1 MTSLPQDRSGDGAF
15 LDSLIVGKTDMTPF
29 REDSLSVGQVYAINY
44 QQATIAVND
53 HDREQAGGLPKGGFL
68 VAAKQVGDEG
78 FVLLRILREAPLP
91 NLADS
96 SQTKQ
101 HAIEAAA
108 NAEAWSQQLDD
119 WTRDRISIHGVECR
133 VLGTFFP
140 TEEGDYRFAE
150 DIDNYYAVS
159 QLMVWK
165 PGPNTLHMIVNHR
178 HKSNPITPTKNPP
191 IVGTTR
197 FAASQG
203 ATAITADVALYPEDM
218 LRRRTVYL
226 GMSRSGKSNAM
237 KIAAEAIYRI
247 REQEPDRRIGQ
258 LIFDP
263 NGEYAQDNPQD
274 GAGLH
279 KVHLAIGRERVGE
292 VETYGLYAPPSDPER
307 TITKLNF
314 FGDAFPSEWTRA
326 GVEAALEQLL
336 VGREIVQEELA
347 GADSRYIRA
356 FRDADITL
364 PDIDESDRGAII
376 RYRRTIL
383 AYQTAIAAAG
393 LPPPSWIPSA
403 TGLFGKDI
411 LDSMA
416 NSGDQGYADATN
428 SLRANMTRPSWGVLR
443 EFFTQLNRFISDSGS
458 PYQAFNSSYMA
469 DPNKSGEPWAE
480 PRFADILR
488 IFFSQNGPRS
498 FQRVRE
504 QHDPNS
510 PRDYAERIVNDLRQ
524 GKLVIVDQSTG
535 GPEQN
540 PRAAERIMWKVFER
554 QQEEFRS
561 TVASDEENEEEHH
574 ILVYLEE
581 AHTLLPRAN
590 AADKLGTVWARS
602 AKEGSKL
609 NIGMVLATQAPSSIM
624 SEILNETD
632 NWILAH
638 LNSKRER
645 NVIGDYEDF
654 EDFLDQIG
662 QVSEPGFVRMRS
674 LSLAYTVPAQLRR
687 FRLQLP
693 VVDAA
698 DARED

>member
-1 MTSLPQDRSGDGAF
+1 MTTQPHEENERPF
-15 LDSLIVGKTDMTPF
+15 LDALLTNSQMGTKPF
-29 REDSLSVGQVYAINY
+29 RTDSHRVGQVYAINY

-53 HDREQAGGLPKGGFL
+53 YDREQAGGLPKGGFL
-68 VAAKQVGDEG
+68 IAAKQEGDEG
-78 FVLLRILREAPLP
+78 FVLLRILSEAPLP

-101 HAIEAAA
+101 RAIESAA
-108 NAEAWSQQLDD
+108 NAEAWAQQLDD

-133 VLGTFFP
+133 VLGTFFQ
-140 TEEGDYRFAE
+140 TEQGGYRFAE
-150 DIDNYYAVS
+150 DIDNYYAVN
-159 QLMVWK
+159 QLIVWK
-165 PGPNTLHMIVNHR
+165 PGPHTLHMIVNHR
-178 HKSNPITPTKNPP
+178 HKSNPIAPTRNPP
-191 IVGTTR
+191 VVGSTR
-197 FAASQG
+197 FAASQA
-203 ATAITADVALYPEDM
+203 ATAVTASLVLYPEDM

-247 REQEPDRRIGQ
+247 REHEPDRLIGQ

-279 KVHLAIGRERVGE
+279 KVHLAIKRARAGE
-292 VETYGLYAPPSDPER
+292 VETYGLYAPPSDRER
-307 TITKLNF
+307 TITKINF
-314 FGDAFPSEWTRA
+314 FGGAFPSEWTKA

-347 GADSRYIRA
+347 GADSIYMRA
-356 FRDADITL
+356 FRDADITV
-364 PDIDESDRGAII
+364 PDIDETDRGAVI

-383 AYQTAIAAAG
+383 AYQTALAAAG
-393 LPPPSWIPSA
+393 LQPSSWIPSA
-403 TGLFGKDI
+403 TGLFSRKI
-411 LDSMA
+411 LDAMA
-416 NSGDQGYADATN
+416 NSGDPEYAAATS
-428 SLRANMTRPSWGVLR
+428 SLRSNMNRPSWSVLR
-443 EFFTQLNRFISDSGS
+443 EFFTQLNRFVSDDRG
-458 PYQAFNSSYMA
+458 PYRAFNNEHITTST
-469 DPNKSGEPWAE
+469 SGEPWAE
-480 PRFADILR
+480 PRLADVLR
-488 IFFSQNGPRS
+488 IFYSQNGPRA

-504 QHDPNS
+504 QHDPYS
-510 PRDYAERIVNDLRQ
+510 PGDYAERIVNDLRD

-535 GPEQN
+535 DPEQN
-540 PRAAERIMWKVFER
+540 ARAAERIMWKVFMR

-561 TVASDEENEEEHH
+561 TVAGDEESGHENH

-581 AHTLLPRAN
+581 AHNLLPRAN
-590 AADKLGTVWARS
+590 AADNLSTVWARS

-624 SEILNETD
+624 PEILNETD

-674 LSLAYTVPAQLRR
+674 LSLAYTVPVQLLR
-687 FRLQLP
+687 FGLELP
-693 VVDAA
+693 ADGAA
-698 DARED
+698 DSGED

>member
-1 MTSLPQDRSGDGAF
+1 MTTQPHEENERPF
-15 LDSLIVGKTDMTPF
+15 LDGLLSNGRMGTNPF
-29 REDSLSVGQVYAINY
+29 RTDSHRVGQVYAINY

-53 HDREQAGGLPKGGFL
+53 YDREQAGGLPKGGFL
-68 VAAKQVGDEG
+68 IAAKQEGDEG
-78 FVLLRILREAPLP
+78 FVLLRILQEAPLP

-101 HAIEAAA
+101 HAIESAA
-108 NAEAWSQQLDD
+108 NAEAWAQQLND
-119 WTRDRISIHGVECR
+119 WTRDRVSIHGVGCR
-133 VLGTFFP
+133 VLGTFFQ
-140 TEEGDYRFAE
+140 TEQGGYRFAE
-150 DIDNYYAVS
+150 DIDDYYAVN
-159 QLMVWK
+159 QLIVWK
-165 PGPNTLHMIVNHR
+165 PGPHTLQMIVNHR
-178 HKSNPITPTKNPP
+178 HKSNPIAPTMNPP
-191 IVGTTR
+191 VVGATR
-197 FAASQG
+197 FAASQA
-203 ATAITADVALYPEDM
+203 ATAVTANVALYPEDM

-247 REQEPDRRIGQ
+247 REQEPDRLIGQ

-279 KVHLAIGRERVGE
+279 KVHLAIGRERTGE
-292 VETYGLYAPPSDPER
+292 VETYGLYAPPSDRER
-307 TITKLNF
+307 TITKINF
-314 FGDAFPSEWTRA
+314 FGEAFPSEWTTA

-356 FRDADITL
+356 FRDADITV
-364 PDIDESDRGAII
+364 PDIDETDRGAVI

-383 AYQTAIAAAG
+383 AYQTALAAAG
-393 LPPPSWIPSA
+393 LRPSSWTPSA
-403 TGLFGKDI
+403 TGLFGRDI
-411 LDSMA
+411 LDAMA
-416 NSGDQGYADATN
+416 NSGDQEYAAATTN
-428 SLRANMTRPSWGVLR
+428 LRANMNSPSWSVLR
-443 EFFTQLNRFISDSGS
+443 EFFTQLNRFVSDDRG
-458 PYQAFNSSYMA
+458 PYRTFNNQYITTST
-469 DPNKSGEPWAE
+469 NGEPWAE

-488 IFFSQNGPRS
+488 IFYSQNGPRA

-504 QHDPNS
+504 QHEPNS
-510 PRDYAERIVNDLRQ
+510 PGDYAERIVNDLRQ

-535 GPEQN
+535 DPEQN
-540 PRAAERIMWKVFER
+540 ARAAERIMWKVFRR
-554 QQEEFRS
+554 QQEEFR
-561 TVASDEENEEEHH
+561 TAVAGEEESGDEHH

-581 AHTLLPRAN
+581 AHNLLPRAN
-590 AADKLGTVWARS
+590 AADNLGTVWARS

-624 SEILNETD
+624 PEILNETD

-654 EDFLDQIG
+654 EDFLHQIG

-674 LSLAYTVPAQLRR
+674 LSLAYTVPVQLPR
-687 FRLQLP
+687 FRLELP
-693 VVDAA
+693 ADGAA
-698 DARED
+698 DAGED

>member
-1 MTSLPQDRSGDGAF
+1 MTTQPQEETERPF
-15 LDSLIVGKTDMTPF
+15 LDGLLDTKPF
-29 REDSLSVGQVYAINY
+29 RDDSHRIGQVYAINY

-53 HDREQAGGLPKGGFL
+53 YDREQAGGLPMGGFL
-68 VAAKQVGDEG
+68 IAAKQEGDEG

-96 SQTKQ
+96 SQTRQ

-108 NAEAWSQQLDD
+108 NSEAWAQQLDD

-133 VLGTFFP
+133 VLGTFFQ
-140 TEEGDYRFAE
+140 TGQGKYRFAE
-150 DIDNYYAVS
+150 DIDNYYAVN

-165 PGPNTLHMIVNHR
+165 PGPRTLHLIVNHR
-178 HKSNPITPTKNPP
+178 HKSNPIAPTSNPP
-191 IVGTTR
+191 VVGATR
-197 FAASQG
+197 FAASQA
-203 ATAITADVALYPEDM
+203 ATAITANVALHPEDM

-247 REQEPDRRIGQ
+247 REKEPERLVGQ

-279 KVHLAIGRERVGE
+279 RVHLAIERERGEE
-292 VETYGLYAPPSDPER
+292 VETYGLFAPPSDKER
-307 TITKLNF
+307 TITKINF
-314 FGDAFPSEWTRA
+314 FGEAFPREWTKA

-364 PDIDESDRGAII
+364 PDIDETDRGAIT

-383 AYQTAIAAAG
+383 AYQTALAAAG
-393 LPPPSWIPSA
+393 LQSPSWAPSA
-403 TGLFGKDI
+403 TGLFNTGI
-411 LDSMA
+411 LDAMA
-416 NSGDQGYADATN
+416 NSRDQEYAAATT
-428 SLRANMTRPSWGVLR
+428 SLRANMNSPSWSVLR
-443 EFFTQLNRFISDSGS
+443 EFFIQLNRFVSDDRG
-458 PYQAFNSSYMA
+458 PYRTFNNQYITNST
-469 DPNKSGEPWAE
+469 SGEPWAE

-488 IFFSQNGPRS
+488 IFYSQNGPRA

-504 QHDPNS
+504 QHDRNS
-510 PRDYAERIVNDLRQ
+510 AGDYAERIVNDLRQ

-535 GPEQN
+535 DPEQN
-540 PRAAERIMWKVFER
+540 ARAAERIMWKVFRR
-554 QQEEFRS
+554 QQEEFR
-561 TVASDEENEEEHH
+561 TAVAGDEESGNEHH

-581 AHTLLPRAN
+581 AHNLLPRAN
-590 AADKLGTVWARS
+590 AADNLSTVWARS

-624 SEILNETD
+624 PEILNETD

-674 LSLAYTVPAQLRR
+674 LSLAYTVPVQLRR
-687 FRLQLP
+687 FRLKLYA
-693 VVDAA
+693 VGAA
-698 DARED
+698 DAGQD

>member
-1 MTSLPQDRSGDGAF
+1 MGVKPFHA
-15 LDSLIVGKTDMTPF
+15 DSH
-29 REDSLSVGQVYAINY
+29 RVGQVYAINY
-44 QQATIAVND
+44 QRSTIAVND
-53 HDREQAGGLPKGGFL
+53 YDREQAGGLPMGGFL
-68 VAAKQVGDEG
+68 IAAKQEGDDS

-101 HAIEAAA
+101 HAIESAA
-108 NAEAWSQQLDD
+108 NSEAWAQELDD

-133 VLGTFFP
+133 VLGTFFQ
-140 TEEGDYRFAE
+140 TEQGRYRFAE
-150 DIDNYYAVS
+150 DIDNYYAVN

-165 PGPNTLHMIVNHR
+165 PGPHTLHMIVNHR
-178 HKSNPITPTKNPP
+178 HKSNPIAPTRNPP
-191 IVGTTR
+191 VVGATR
-197 FAASQG
+197 FAASQA
-203 ATAITADVALYPEDM
+203 ATAVTANVALYQEDM

-247 REQEPDRRIGQ
+247 REQECDRRIGQ

-279 KVHLAIGRERVGE
+279 KVHLAIGRKRAGE
-292 VETYGLYAPPSDPER
+292 VETYGLFAPPSDRER
-307 TITKLNF
+307 TITKINF
-314 FGDAFPSEWTRA
+314 FGDLFPSEWTQV
-326 GVEAALEQLL
+326 GVEAALEQLF

-347 GADSRYIRA
+347 GADSKYIRA

-364 PDIDESDRGAII
+364 PDIDETDRGPIT
-376 RYRRTIL
+376 RYRRTVL
-383 AYQTAIAAAG
+383 AYQTALAAAG
-393 LPPPSWIPSA
+393 LQPPSWRPSA
-403 TGLFGKDI
+403 TGLFKKDL
-411 LDSMA
+411 LDAMA
-416 NSGDQGYADATN
+416 NSGDQEYEAATR
-428 SLRANMTRPSWGVLR
+428 SLRTNMNSPSWGALR
-443 EFFTQLNRFISDSGS
+443 EFFVQLNRFVSDNGG
-458 PYQAFNSSYMA
+458 PYGVFNNQYIT
-469 DPNKSGEPWAE
+469 KSTNGEPWAE

-488 IFFSQNGPRS
+488 IFFSQNGPRA
-498 FQRVRE
+498 FQQVRE

-510 PRDYAERIVNDLRQ
+510 PGDYAERIVNDLRQ
-524 GKLVIVDQSTG
+524 GSLVIVDQSTG
-535 GPEQN
+535 DPEQN
-540 PRAAERIMWKVFER
+540 ARAAERIMWKVFKR

-561 TVASDEENEEEHH
+561 AVSGDEESEHEHH

-581 AHTLLPRAN
+581 AHNLLPRAN
-590 AADKLGTVWARS
+590 AADNLSTVWARS

-624 SEILNETD
+624 PEILNETD

-674 LSLAYTVPAQLRR
+674 LSLAYTVPVQLRR
-687 FRLQLP
+687 FKLNLP
-693 VVDAA
+693 AVGASDAG
-698 DARED
+698 DD

>member
-1 MTSLPQDRSGDGAF
+1 MTTQPHEETERPF
-15 LDSLIVGKTDMTPF
+15 LYGLLSDDQRDAKLFRVDSRL
-29 REDSLSVGQVYAINY
+29 VGQVYAINY
-44 QQATIAVND
+44 QRATIAVND
-53 HDREQAGGLPKGGFL
+53 YDREQAGGLPMGGFL
-68 VAAKQVGDEG
+68 IAAKQEGNEG

-101 HAIEAAA
+101 HAIESAA
-108 NAEAWSQQLDD
+108 NSEDWAQQLDH

-133 VLGTFFP
+133 VLGTFFR
-140 TEEGDYRFAE
+140 TEQGSHRFAE
-150 DIDNYYAVS
+150 DIDNYYAVN

-165 PGPNTLHMIVNHR
+165 PGPNTLQMIANHR
-178 HKSNPITPTKNPP
+178 HKSNPIAPTEDPP
-191 IVGTTR
+191 VVGTTR
-197 FAASQG
+197 FAASQSAG
-203 ATAITADVALYPEDM
+203 AITADVALYPEDM

-247 REQEPDRRIGQ
+247 RGREPDRRIGQ

-263 NGEYAQDNPQD
+263 NGEYAQDNSQD

-279 KVHLAIGRERVGE
+279 KVHAAIGRERGGE
-292 VETYGLYAPPSDPER
+292 VETYGLFAPPSDPNR
-307 TITKLNF
+307 TITKINF
-314 FGDAFPSEWTRA
+314 FGEKFPSEWTQA

-336 VGREIVQEELA
+336 VGREIVQQELA
-347 GADSRYIRA
+347 GAGSQYVKA

-364 PDIDESDRGAII
+364 PDIGETDRGAIT

-383 AYQTAIAAAG
+383 AYQTALAASGLQAPSWKPSAAG
-393 LPPPSWIPSA
+393 L
-403 TGLFGKDI
+403 FNKDI
-411 LDSMA
+411 LDAMN
-416 NSGDQGYADATN
+416 NSGDEAYAAAVK
-428 SLRANMTRPSWGVLR
+428 SLQANADSPSWSVLR
-443 EFFTQLNRFISDSGS
+443 DFFTQLNRFVSDDRG
-458 PYQAFNSSYMA
+458 PYRAFNNTSIAKST
-469 DPNKSGEPWAE
+469 SGESWAE

-488 IFFSQNGPRS
+488 IFYSQNGPRA

-504 QHDPNS
+504 QHDPGS
-510 PRDYAERIVNDLRQ
+510 SGDYAELIVNDLRE

-535 GPEQN
+535 DPEQN
-540 PRAAERIMWKVFER
+540 ARAAERIMWKVFKR

-561 TVASDEENEEEHH
+561 AVTGDGGSEDEHH

-581 AHTLLPRAN
+581 AHNLLPKAN
-590 AADKLGTVWARS
+590 AADNLSTVWARS

-624 SEILNETD
+624 PEILNETD

-662 QVSEPGFVRMRS
+662 QVSEPGFVRIRS
-674 LSLAYTVPAQLRR
+674 LSLAYTVPVQLRR
-687 FRLQLP
+687 FKLELP
-693 VVDAA
+693 ATSV
-698 DARED
+698 

>member
-1 MTSLPQDRSGDGAF
+1 MTTQPHEENERPF
-15 LDSLIVGKTDMTPF
+15 LDGLLTNSQMGTKPF
-29 REDSLSVGQVYAINY
+29 RTDSHRVGQVYAINY

-53 HDREQAGGLPKGGFL
+53 YEREQAGGLPKGGFL
-68 VAAKQVGDEG
+68 ITAKQEGDEG
-78 FVLLRILREAPLP
+78 FVLLRILSEAPLP

-101 HAIEAAA
+101 HAIESAA
-108 NAEAWSQQLDD
+108 NAEAWAQQLDN

-133 VLGTFFP
+133 VLGTFFQ
-140 TEEGDYRFAE
+140 TEQGGYRFAE
-150 DIDNYYAVS
+150 DIDNYYAVN
-159 QLMVWK
+159 QLIVWK
-165 PGPNTLHMIVNHR
+165 PGPQTLHMIVNHR
-178 HKSNPITPTKNPP
+178 HKSNPIAPTRNPP
-191 IVGTTR
+191 VVGATR
-197 FAASQG
+197 FAASQ
-203 ATAITADVALYPEDM
+203 ATTAVTASVALYPEDM

-247 REQEPDRRIGQ
+247 REQEADRLIGQ

-279 KVHLAIGRERVGE
+279 KVHLAIGRERAGE
-292 VETYGLYAPPSDPER
+292 VETYGLYAPPSDLDR
-307 TITKLNF
+307 TITKINF
-314 FGDAFPSEWTRA
+314 FGEAFPSEWTKA

-347 GADSRYIRA
+347 GADSIYIRA
-356 FRDADITL
+356 FRDADITI
-364 PDIDESDRGAII
+364 PNIDETNRGAVI

-383 AYQTAIAAAG
+383 AYQTALAAAG
-393 LPPPSWIPSA
+393 LQPSSWTPSA
-403 TGLFGKDI
+403 TGLFGRDI
-411 LDSMA
+411 LDAMA
-416 NSGDQGYADATN
+416 NSGDQEYAAAST
-428 SLRANMTRPSWGVLR
+428 SLRANMNGPSWSVLR
-443 EFFTQLNRFISDSGS
+443 EFFTQLNRFVSDDRG
-458 PYQAFNSSYMA
+458 PYRAFNNQYITTST
-469 DPNKSGEPWAE
+469 SGEPWAE
-480 PRFADILR
+480 PRLADVLR
-488 IFFSQNGPRS
+488 IFYSQNGPRA

-510 PRDYAERIVNDLRQ
+510 PGDYAERIVNDLRQ

-535 GPEQN
+535 DPEQN
-540 PRAAERIMWKVFER
+540 ARAAERIMWKVFRR

-561 TVASDEENEEEHH
+561 TVAGDEESGDEHH

-581 AHTLLPRAN
+581 AHNLLPRAN
-590 AADKLGTVWARS
+590 AADNLSTVWARS

-624 SEILNETD
+624 PEILNETD

-674 LSLAYTVPAQLRR
+674 LSLAYTVPVQLRR
-687 FRLQLP
+687 FRLELP
-693 VVDAA
+693 ADGAA
-698 DARED
+698 DAGED